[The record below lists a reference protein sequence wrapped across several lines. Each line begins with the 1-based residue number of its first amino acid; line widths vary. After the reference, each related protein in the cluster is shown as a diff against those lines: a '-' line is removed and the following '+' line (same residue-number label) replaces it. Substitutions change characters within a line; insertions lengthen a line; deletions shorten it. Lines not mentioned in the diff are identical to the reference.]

1 MYSEISK
8 LLKEGDI
15 QLKATQDKICV
26 PVVERIYKKMKL
38 GIKFSGVQVCEGM
51 IINGHH
57 RYIASLLSGCSIE
70 NYPWEKAPSIDVVQ
84 WPNVTLIEEDWDTVA
99 KLLKHNEDDAKYN
112 DISIEELEELL
123 K

>member
-1 MYSEISK
+1 
-8 LLKEGDI
+8 
-15 QLKATQDKICV
+15 
-26 PVVERIYKKMKL
+26 MKL